1 MMRTAPQV
9 IDPSREMGEREWWDL
24 WNTSYRA
31 VDDLDAMA
39 SELFARAAEVING
52 ITEKEDRHL
61 LEVAC
66 GSGSLSRLLH
76 CASYHGLDISPAAID
91 IARQKALAVA
101 LPASAAFPTYE
112 AADFHD
118 WPLPSQSFDV
128 TVCVDAISS
137 IREQKLA
144 LQKMARSLRPSG
156 KLVLTTINRFVYER
170 IKRTPSRPLAS
181 GPVSHWLTRSEL
193 RTLIQSAGFT
203 IERFETIMPRG
214 NLGVLRVINSWR
226 LNRAFGPRVE
236 KVLRSWKEWAG
247 LGQYFVVVARKADAG
262 NAR

>member
-1 MMRTAPQV
+1 MRTTPEV
-9 IDPSREMGEREWWDL
+9 IDPSREMDETQWWDL

-31 VDDLDAMA
+31 EDDLDAIA
-39 SELFARAAEVING
+39 SELFERVAEVING
-52 ITEKEDRHL
+52 ITKEGGCQV

-76 CASYHGLDISPAAID
+76 YATYHGLDISPAAID
-91 IARQKALAVA
+91 IARQKARAVA
-101 LPASAAFPTYE
+101 LPNGAAFPTYE

-118 WPLPSQSFDV
+118 WPLPSQSFGV

-137 IREQKLA
+137 IREQQLA

-170 IKRTPSRPLAS
+170 ILRTPSRPLAS

-193 RTLIQSAGFT
+193 RTLIQSAGLT

-214 NLGVLRVINSWR
+214 NRGVLRLINARR

-236 KVLRSWKEWAG
+236 MALRRLKERAG
-247 LGQYFVVVARKADAG
+247 LGQYFFVVARKSGAG
-262 NAR
+262 SAR